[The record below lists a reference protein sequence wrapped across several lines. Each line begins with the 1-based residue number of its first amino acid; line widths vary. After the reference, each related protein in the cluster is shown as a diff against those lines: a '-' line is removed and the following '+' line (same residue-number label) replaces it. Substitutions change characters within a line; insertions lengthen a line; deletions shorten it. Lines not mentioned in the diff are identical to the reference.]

1 VGTPCPPYE
10 SPPAY
15 RPIGS
20 RAHKVPLPFLYQ
32 EHTMKR
38 LPLSVATLALLA
50 SFSTAA
56 QNFDN
61 DKFRQL
67 DELLPTP
74 TDTRT
79 ASGAPGHAYWQQRA
93 DYRIRV
99 TLDEDKRAI
108 SGSESVTYHN
118 NSPDTLNY
126 LWVQLDQNMF
136 RSDSDNRSIS
146 SYPSRDAW
154 RTAAAPGGPGSAQT
168 GLQYEAARFLVES
181 RKFDGGYK
189 IASVT
194 DGSGR
199 PLKVVVNKTM
209 MRIDLAQ
216 PLKPG
221 ASFSF
226 DMAWSFKVPET
237 NVLGRRMGF
246 ERFDKEDKNDLF
258 EIAQFFPRMAAYY
271 DAHGWQNKQYLGDG
285 EFTLEFGDYEVE
297 ITVPSDHIVAAT
309 GELQNA
315 GTVLS
320 SAQRERLE
328 RARTSGKPVV
338 IVTQAEAEAAEKGR
352 ATTSKTWRFKA
363 KNVRDFAFATSRKFI
378 WDAQGY
384 TKDSS
389 KVLAMSYY
397 PKEGNPLWE
406 KYSTQAIIHTID
418 QYNKYSFDYPYP
430 VAISVNGPVGGME
443 YPMISFNGGRPTKDK
458 KTGELTYSR
467 RTKYGLISVIIH
479 EVGHNYF
486 PMIVNSDERQWTWMD
501 EGLNS
506 FMQFLAENA
515 WEENY
520 PARRGEA
527 RNIVDYMKSRGQQ
540 PIMTNAES
548 ITNRGSNAYA
558 KPATALNVL
567 RETVLGRELFD
578 FAFKEYAQRW
588 KFKRPTP
595 ADFFRTMEDASGTD
609 LDWFWRGWFYST
621 DAVDISVDGI
631 TEYTI
636 GTKDPAIEKAWNKA
650 RHDAEPVSLTDQRNK
665 GTLPRR
671 VDAHPELKDF
681 YNEHD
686 DFTVTNRDRNKYN
699 EAVEGLEDWE
709 KALLK
714 EGKHLYLVDFS
725 NLGGLVTPLI
735 LQIELQSGK
744 KTIERVP
751 AEVWRYSPKKITKLI
766 VTDEPMVGLTEDPYL
781 ETADTDTSNNA
792 WPRKAMPSRLEL
804 FKSRQP
810 QDDMMKDYAEKL
822 KVKDS
827 KEAVKAAEQAIEA
840 GKPADKGGE

>member
-1 VGTPCPPYE
+1 MN
-10 SPPAY
+10 
-15 RPIGS
+15 
-20 RAHKVPLPFLYQ
+20 F
-32 EHTMKR
+32 KR
-38 LPLSVATLALLA
+38 LTASLAALTLAA
-50 SFSTAA
+50 SFAHAA
-56 QNFDN
+56 EPFE

-93 DYRIRV
+93 DYKIRAR
-99 TLDEDKRAI
+99 LDEANRAV
-108 SGSESVTYHN
+108 SGVETVTYHN

-136 RSDSDNRSIS
+136 RADSDNRNIS
-146 SYPSRDAW
+146 SYPSREAW
-154 RTAAAPGGPGSAQT
+154 RGAGAGGQGGAQA

-181 RKFDGGYK
+181 RKFDGGFK

-194 DGSGR
+194 GLDAK
-199 PLKVVVNKTM
+199 PLRYVINKTM
-209 MRIDLAQ
+209 MRIDLDQ

-221 ASFSF
+221 SRFSF
-226 DMAWSFKVPET
+226 NMAWSFNVPET

-246 ERFDKEDKNDLF
+246 ERFVDEKTKQDKNDLF
-258 EIAQFFPRMAAYY
+258 EIAQFYPRMAAYY

-285 EFTLEFGDYEVE
+285 EFTLEFGDYDVE

-309 GELQNA
+309 GELQNE
-315 GTVLS
+315 GEVLT
-320 SAQRERLE
+320 SAQRERLKQ
-328 RARTSGKPVV
+328 ARSATRPV
-338 IVTQAEAEAAEKGR
+338 IIASQADAEAREKGR
-352 ATTSKTWRFKA
+352 ATTTRTWRFKA
-363 KNVRDFAFATSRKFI
+363 RNVRDFAWATSRKFI
-378 WDAQGY
+378 WDAQGFKKGG
-384 TKDSS
+384 TE
-389 KVLAMSYY
+389 VLAMSFY

-443 YPMISFNGGRPTKDK
+443 YPMISFNGGRPTRDK
-458 KTGELTYSR
+458 KTGELTWSR
-467 RTKYGLISVIIH
+467 STKYGLISVIIH

-501 EGLNS
+501 EGINS
-506 FMQFLAENA
+506 FMQFLAETA

-527 RNIVDYMKSRGQQ
+527 RNIVDYMKSRNQQ
-540 PIMTNAES
+540 PIMTNSES

-578 FAFKEYAQRW
+578 FAFRTYAERW

-609 LDWFWRGWFYST
+609 LDWFWRGWFYTT
-621 DAVDISVDGI
+621 DAVDVSVDGI
-631 TEYTI
+631 SEYTI
-636 GTKDPAIEKAWNKA
+636 GTKDPEVEKKWKKSLKD
-650 RHDAEPVSLTDQRNK
+650 REPVSITDQRNK

-686 DFTVTNRDRNKYN
+686 DFTVTNKDRNKYN
-699 EAVEGLEDWE
+699 ETMEGLEDWE

-725 NLGGLVTPLI
+725 NKGGLVTPLI
-735 LQIELQSGK
+735 LEITLASGK
-744 KTIERVP
+744 KYVERVP
-751 AEVWRYSPKKITKLI
+751 AEVWRYNPKKITKLI
-766 VTDEPMVGLTEDPYL
+766 ITDEPMTSLVQDPYL
-781 ETADTDTSNNA
+781 ETADIDTSDNA
-792 WPRKAMPSRLEL
+792 WPRKVTPSRLEL
-804 FKSRQP
+804 FKSQRP
-810 QDDMMKDYAEKL
+810 QDDMMKDYQEKL
-822 KVKDS
+822 KAKEAKKDS
-827 KEAVKAAEQAIEA
+827 KEAVKDAEQSIEA
-840 GKPADKGGE
+840 GRRVQ